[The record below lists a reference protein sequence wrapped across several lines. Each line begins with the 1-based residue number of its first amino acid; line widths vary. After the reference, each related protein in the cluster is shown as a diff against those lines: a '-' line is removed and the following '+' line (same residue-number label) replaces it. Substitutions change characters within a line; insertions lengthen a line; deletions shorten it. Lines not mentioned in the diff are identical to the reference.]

1 MYTCLYHLPEV
12 VAFFST
18 CSWRRQEIAD
28 RKDSYSALF
37 LFYTKKKNDFSKV
50 PKNLARY
57 KNMKIK

>member
-1 MYTCLYHLPEV
+1 ML
-12 VAFFST
+12 FFLHALGG
-18 CSWRRQEIAD
+18 QEIAD
-28 RKDSYSALF
+28 RKDSYPVLF